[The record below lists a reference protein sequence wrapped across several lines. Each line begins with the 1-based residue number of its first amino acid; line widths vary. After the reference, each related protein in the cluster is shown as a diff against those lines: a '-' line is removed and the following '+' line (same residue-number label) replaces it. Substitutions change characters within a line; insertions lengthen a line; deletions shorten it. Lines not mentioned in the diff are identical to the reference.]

1 MEDWYM
7 KRSFEEALKH
17 RRSYYSINDESPIS
31 DLEIEQ
37 IINTAV
43 THVPSSFNSQSTRV
57 VLLLGEHHQK
67 LWNIVKDTLK
77 KMISAEAFLQTEA
90 KINGCF
96 ASGHGTVL
104 FFEDQTVVE
113 ELQNAFPSYADN
125 FPIWSMHTSAMH
137 QLAIW
142 TMLEDAGLGATLQH
156 YNPLIDDEVRTT
168 WDLPVSWKLIAEMP
182 FGTPVTEPGNKEF
195 KDLKERVKVFK

>member
-17 RRSYYSINDESPIS
+17 RRSYYSINNESPIS

-37 IINTAV
+37 IVNTAV
-43 THVPSSFNSQSTRV
+43 THVPSSFNSQSTRA
-57 VLLLGEHHQK
+57 VLLLGEHHLK
-67 LWNIVKDTLK
+67 LWNIVKETLK
-77 KMISAEAFLQTEA
+77 KMISAEAFVQTEA
-90 KINGCF
+90 KIDGCF

-104 FFEDQTVVE
+104 FFEDQTVIE
-113 ELQNAFPSYADN
+113 GLQNAFPSYADN

-168 WDLPVSWKLIAEMP
+168 WDLPISWKLVAEMP
-182 FGTPVTEPGNKEF
+182 FGTPTAEPGSKEF
-195 KDLKERVKVFK
+195 QDLKERVKVFK

>member
-17 RRSYYSINDESPIS
+17 RRSYYSINNESPIS
-31 DLEIEQ
+31 DSEIEQ
-37 IINTAV
+37 IVNTAV

-90 KINGCF
+90 KIDGCF

-142 TMLEDAGLGATLQH
+142 TMLEDAELGATLQH
-156 YNPLIDDEVRTT
+156 YNPLIDDEVRAT
-168 WDLPVSWKLIAEMP
+168 WNLPVSWNLVAEMP
-182 FGTPVTEPGNKEF
+182 FGTPVAEPGNKEF